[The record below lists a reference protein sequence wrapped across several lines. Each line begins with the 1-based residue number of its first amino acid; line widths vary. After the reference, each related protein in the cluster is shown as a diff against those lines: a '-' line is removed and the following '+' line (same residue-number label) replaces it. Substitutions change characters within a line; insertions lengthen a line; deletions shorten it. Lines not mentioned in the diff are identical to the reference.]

1 MSRSYSDEHARR
13 QQKKFRISVDV
24 DRAKWE
30 ALTAERR
37 GEIMRELR
45 EMAKREVEN
54 NGRKTN
60 N

>member
-1 MSRSYSDEHARR
+1 MKPRDYKYEDEWQA
-13 QQKKFRISVDV
+13 KKYKRIVLKV

-45 EMAKREVEN
+45 EMAKREVGVN
-54 NGRKTN
+54 DKQ
-60 N
+60 